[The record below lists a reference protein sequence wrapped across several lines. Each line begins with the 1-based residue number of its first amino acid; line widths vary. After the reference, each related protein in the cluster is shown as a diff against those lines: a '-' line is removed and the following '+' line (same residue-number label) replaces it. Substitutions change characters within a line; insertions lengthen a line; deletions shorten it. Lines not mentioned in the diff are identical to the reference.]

1 MSSCH
6 LLSLFLGL
14 VLLSAD
20 KATAG
25 DPPIPTAHTQKTIQG
40 WTIKV
45 DDRLLEGEHRELG
58 ARALRLLEDRLFE
71 IALILPADKVERLRK
86 VPIWLDATHGSLKSM
101 QYHPSA
107 GWLKGHG
114 FTEALEKCVHIPDAA
129 QFASPR
135 HHHQQPWAVLH
146 ELAHA
151 YHDQVLD
158 FEHPEIRAAWERVR
172 EGGRFEK
179 VRHIDGHD
187 TKHYALT
194 NQKEFFAEM
203 TEAYFGLNDFFPFHR
218 ADLKQSEPEVFALM
232 KSIWGDVP
240 HDRRE
245 PKGAAQ
251 ASAAAP

>member
-1 MSSCH
+1 MSSRH
-6 LLSLFLGL
+6 LLSLLLGL
-14 VLLSAD
+14 ILLPANQ
-20 KATAG
+20 ATAE
-25 DPPIPTAHTQKTIQG
+25 DPPIPTAHTPKTIEG
-40 WTIKV
+40 WTVQV
-45 DDRLLEGEHRELG
+45 DNRLLEGEHREIG
-58 ARALRLLEDRLFE
+58 TQALRLLEDRLFE
-71 IALILPADKVERLRK
+71 IALILPPDKVDRLRK
-86 VPIWLDATHGSLKSM
+86 VPIWLDATHGSLTSM

-129 QFASPR
+129 QFASAR

-158 FEHPEIRAAWERVR
+158 FEHAEILAAWERVR

-187 TKHYALT
+187 TEHYALT

-218 ADLKQSEPEVFALM
+218 ADLKQSEPEVFSLM

-245 PKGAAQ
+245 PKGPAAK
-251 ASAAAP
+251 SAAAP